1 MSLSPASNP
10 YQILEIRETATQA
23 EIKQAYRRLAKQLHP
38 DSRNHGAS
46 HDRITLLNAAYE
58 VLGDPQLRSD
68 YDLQRRIQQAGFN
81 SEQELRDR
89 AERVAHSQQHYR
101 QRRQATQ
108 SADTALDYWLRQ
120 VYNPVDRY
128 VAKILSPLKS
138 QIRALSAD
146 PFDDELMADFQSYLE
161 DCQDLLAKAQAKFQA
176 CPNPGNA
183 AAIAATLYHCLHQ
196 LEDGIEEM
204 ERYTYCYDANYLHMG
219 QELFRIATQLR
230 RDAKA
235 QLQGMF

>member
-1 MSLSPASNP
+1 MPLSPASNH
-10 YQILEIRETATQA
+10 YQTLEIHETATQA

-38 DSRNHGAS
+38 DSQRYGAS

-58 VLGDPQLRSD
+58 ILGDPQQRSD
-68 YDLQRRIQQAGFN
+68 YDRQRRVQQAGFN
-81 SEQELRDR
+81 STQDLRDR
-89 AERVAHSQQHYR
+89 VERATHSQKHY
-101 QRRQATQ
+101 QKRRQATQ
-108 SADTALDYWLRQ
+108 SADTALGYWLRQ
-120 VYNPVDRY
+120 VYNPVDRT
-128 VAKILSPLKS
+128 VGKILSPLKS

-146 PFDDELMADFQSYLE
+146 PFDDELMEDFQTYLE
-161 DCQDLLAKAQAKFQA
+161 DCQALLAKAQVKFKA

-204 ERYTYCYDANYLHMG
+204 ERYTYCYEENYLHMG

-230 RDAKA
+230 REAKA
-235 QLQGMF
+235 QLKSIA

>member
-1 MSLSPASNP
+1 MPLSPASNH
-10 YQILEIRETATQA
+10 YQTLEIRETATQA

-38 DSRNHGAS
+38 DSKNHGAS
-46 HDRITLLNAAYE
+46 HDRITRLNAAYE
-58 VLGDPQLRSD
+58 ILGDPQQRSH
-68 YDLQRRIQQAGFN
+68 YDRQRHVQQAGFE

-89 AERVAHSQQHYR
+89 TARTVHSQHQYR

-108 SADTALDYWLRQ
+108 AADTALGYWLRQ
-120 VYNPVDRY
+120 VYNPVDRII
-128 VAKILSPLKS
+128 AKIVTPLKS
-138 QIRALSAD
+138 QLRALSAD
-146 PFDDELMADFQSYLE
+146 PFDDALMEDFQGYLE

-204 ERYTYCYDANYLHMG
+204 ERYTYCYDTNYLHMG

-235 QLQGMF
+235 QLNGTL

>member
-10 YQILEIRETATQA
+10 YQILEIHETATQA
-23 EIKQAYRRLAKQLHP
+23 EIKQAYRRLAKRLHP

-58 VLGDPQLRSD
+58 VLGDPQQRSD
-68 YDLQRRIQQAGFN
+68 YDRQRRVQQAGFN
-81 SEQELRDR
+81 SEQELRER
-89 AERVAHSQQHYR
+89 AERVVHSQQHYR

-108 SADTALDYWLRQ
+108 SADTALGYWLRQ

-146 PFDDELMADFQSYLE
+146 PFDDELMADFQGYLE
-161 DCQDLLAKAQAKFQA
+161 DCQDLLAKAQAKFQTY
-176 CPNPGNA
+176 PNPGNA

-235 QLQGMF
+235 QLKGTS